1 MNQDSNGVPGPQF
14 PPKGLEK
21 VGDENHDPDLSFEG
35 ESEPVDDEAH
45 NGPAVTAAGA
55 QSGLWIGDKVKIRGG
70 HGIAPCSHSSP
81 QLKSHMKTG
90 KIKIDA
96 KSIGE
101 NNSALKSGMDVY
113 KAPVGTDK
121 DNMGK
126 ALEIR
131 KIAVEADSTSPMGV
145 RVVEDNIVIN
155 GGGLDRDITVRS
167 TALSSDAGGEQQVKM
182 TFLDGILKGL
192 DPVAGGDGYGK
203 HLNLVVTHKSYTRVT
218 TYTGDTNM
226 MKFDSTGSSTT
237 YYWRHGLYVGTAD
250 PGLDEGEVAITE
262 NVDYWADNTPP

>member
-1 MNQDSNGVPGPQF
+1 
-14 PPKGLEK
+14 LEK

-167 TALSSDAGGEQQVKM
+167 TALRSDIGGEQQVKM